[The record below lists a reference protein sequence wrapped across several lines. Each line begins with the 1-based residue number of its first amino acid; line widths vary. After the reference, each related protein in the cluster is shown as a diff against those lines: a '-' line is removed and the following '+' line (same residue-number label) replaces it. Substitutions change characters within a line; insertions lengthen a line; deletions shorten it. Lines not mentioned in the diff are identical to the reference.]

1 MTYFVNQ
8 NQPYNSKVYPPE
20 KYIERTTGAAQPHSF
35 KVLKADPWYW
45 AIDRSMKPTIV
56 AGNTGMDTAK
66 KPKDGAVDT
75 TAYAPELVGLYYGSP
90 CETEFVTWQD
100 QPLRAACRSAY
111 ELAWKECAAANST
124 IDGRAVCMQRRWVKF
139 VSALDDSLARSAGL
153 PRKKAPPINVA
164 TMAKLVQATASSKQA
179 RSGASGSTSGL
190 AVTVG
195 VAALAG
201 IGILAW
207 KRMSK

>member
-8 NQPYNSKVYPPE
+8 TQPYNSKVYPPE
-20 KYIERTTGAAQPHSF
+20 KYIERTTGAAQPHPF

-45 AIDRSMKPTIV
+45 AIDPSMKPSVI
-56 AGNTGMDTAK
+56 AGNTGMATTK

-75 TAYAPELVGLYYGSP
+75 TVYDPDLVGLYYGSP

-111 ELAWKECAAANST
+111 ELAWKECHAYNST
-124 IDGRAVCMQRRWVKF
+124 IDGTTACMQRRWVRF

-153 PRKKAPPINVA
+153 PKKKAPPINVA
-164 TMAKLVQATASSKQA
+164 AMTKLVQASSSKQV
-179 RSGASGSTSGL
+179 RSEGSSPTSGL
-190 AVTVG
+190 VVAAG